1 MADLVTP
8 GRSAASVAALLATVC
23 AVTLIAEQVGGKA
36 TRDALFLSTFSISA
50 LPTMLM
56 ISAGLSLAV
65 LPLGSRAMTAL
76 GPSRIVPLA
85 FLTSAALL
93 VGAWA
98 LAAQFPRVVA
108 AAVYLHVGS
117 FGSVLI
123 SWFWSLINER
133 FDPRTARR
141 YVARIAGG
149 ATVGGLLG
157 GILAERLAKPLG
169 VAGMLPVLAGLHLAC
184 GGLTLLLRTPGT
196 RAPLPVPPAP
206 SPIPTEP
213 SARSAEKPGLSL
225 LWRSGYIRDL
235 ALLVSLSAIGAALL
249 DYVLKAAATASYG
262 RGAPLLRFFGIYYTA
277 TSLATLLVQTAL
289 TRRILERFGLAR
301 TVATLPLTLGAGG
314 VAALLAPG
322 LWCLAIARGA
332 EAALRSSLFRSGY
345 ELFYTPMRPT
355 EKRAVKTMIDVGG
368 ERLGDLAGGGIVK
381 LLLVGLPALAITAM
395 MVVAVTLGGLGLL
408 VARRLHRGYVRTL
421 ERSLL
426 DRATVVEI
434 GSNLDHTTR
443 SVVLQTR
450 PDLSIAD
457 VVVAGHLP
465 ALPPPPPRPPEPLDP
480 VAARAAAL
488 RSADRER
495 VQEALRGEP
504 LTRALVAQAILLLG
518 WDEVATWAIEALR
531 RVAASV
537 VGQLTDALV
546 DPSTEFTIRRRLPRV
561 LAVTTTTRAI
571 EGLLAGLEDPRFEVR
586 YQCGRA
592 LARIHDTD
600 PARLISEE
608 RAHAAVLREVA
619 VDRGVWEGQRLLDR
633 SDEATD
639 SPFVD
644 QFLRDR
650 ANRSLEHVFT
660 LLSLT
665 LPRQPLVVAFRALHT
680 SDEALRGTALEY
692 LEGVLPEAI
701 RSSLWPFLED
711 GRGPRRAPR
720 RRAEIL
726 AALMESNASIEANL
740 KLVREKQARSDPVPK
755 GR

>member
-23 AVTLIAEQVGGKA
+23 AATLIAEQVGGKA

-56 ISAGLSLAV
+56 VSAGFSLAII
-65 LPLGSRAMTAL
+65 PLGGRAMTAL

-85 FLTSAALL
+85 FLTSAAVL

-98 LAAQFPRVVA
+98 LAPQFPRAVA
-108 AAVYLHVGS
+108 AAVYLHVAS

-123 SWFWSLINER
+123 SWFWSLINEH
-133 FDPRTARR
+133 FDPRTAKR
-141 YVARIAGG
+141 YIAQIAGG

-169 VAGMLPVLAGLHLAC
+169 VAGMLPVLAALHLGC
-184 GGLTLLLRTPGT
+184 GGLTLLLR
-196 RAPLPVPPAP
+196 APAARVPPPVPTAP
-206 SPIPTEP
+206 SPAEP
-213 SARSAEKPGLSL
+213 PARSAEKPGLSL
-225 LWRSGYIRDL
+225 LWRSAYIRDL
-235 ALLVSLSAIGAALL
+235 ALLVSLSAIGGALL
-249 DYVLKAAATASYG
+249 DYVLKAAATGSFG
-262 RGAPLLRFFGIYYTA
+262 RGAPLLRFFGVYYTA
-277 TSLATLLVQTAL
+277 TGLATLLVQSAL
-289 TRRILERFGLAR
+289 TRRVLERFGLAR

-314 VAALLAPG
+314 LAALLAPG
-322 LWCLAIARGA
+322 LWSLVIARGA
-332 EAALRSSLFRSGY
+332 EAALRNSLFRSGY
-345 ELFYTPMRPT
+345 ELFYTPVRPA
-355 EKRAVKTMIDVGG
+355 EKRAVKTMVDVGG
-368 ERLGDLAGGGIVK
+368 ERLGDLAGGGIAK
-381 LLLVGLPALAITAM
+381 LLLVALPALAINVM
-395 MVVAVTLGGLGLL
+395 MVLAVMLGGLGVL

-421 ERSLL
+421 ETSLL
-426 DRATVVEI
+426 DRATVLEI
-434 GSNLDHTTR
+434 GSRMDRTTL
-443 SVVLQTR
+443 SVILETR

-457 VVVAGHLP
+457 LRAGGDLP
-465 ALPPPPPRPPEPLDP
+465 ALPPRPPAQREPLDP
-480 VAARAAAL
+480 IAARAAAL

-495 VQEALRGEP
+495 VQDALRGEP
-504 LTRALVAQAILLLG
+504 LTPALVAQAILLLG
-518 WDEVATWAIEALR
+518 WDEVAPAAIEALR

-537 VGQLTDALV
+537 VGQVTDALV

-561 LAVTTTTRAI
+561 LAVTTTPRAV

-592 LARIHDTD
+592 LARIHDAD
-600 PARLISEE
+600 PARLFPEE
-608 RAHAAVLREVA
+608 RTQEAVVREVG
-619 VDRGVWEGQRLLDR
+619 VDRSVWEGQRLLDQ
-633 SDEATD
+633 SEEATN

-665 LPRQPLVVAFRALHT
+665 LPRQPLIVAFRALHT

-692 LEGVLPEAI
+692 LEGVLPETI

-711 GRGPRRAPR
+711 GRGPRHPSRT
-720 RRAEIL
+720 RAEIL
-726 AALMESNASIEANL
+726 AALMESNASVEANL
-740 KLVREKQARSDPVPK
+740 RLLRENQAIEL
-755 GR
+755 GN

>member
-1 MADLVTP
+1 VADLVTP

-23 AVTLIAEQVGGKA
+23 AVALIAEQVGGKA
-36 TRDALFLSTFSISA
+36 TRDALFLGTFGISA
-50 LPTMLM
+50 LPAMLM
-56 ISAGLSLAV
+56 ISAGLSLAI
-65 LPLGSRAMTAL
+65 LPLGSWAMSAL
-76 GPSRIVPLA
+76 GPSRIVPVA

-93 VGAWA
+93 VGAWL

-108 AAVYLHVGS
+108 AAVYLHVSS

-184 GGLTLLLRTPGT
+184 GGLTLRLRTPSS
-196 RAPLPVPPAP
+196 RAPPPVTPGPDL
-206 SPIPTEP
+206 TEP
-213 SARSAEKPGLSL
+213 SARRAEKPGLSL

-235 ALLVSLSAIGAALL
+235 ALLVSLSAIGATLL
-249 DYVLKAAATASYG
+249 DYALKAAATGSFG

-277 TSLATLLVQTAL
+277 SSLATLLVQTTL

-314 VAALLAPG
+314 IAALVAPV
-322 LWCLAIARGA
+322 LWCLAVARGA

-345 ELFYTPMRPT
+345 ELFYTPMRPA
-355 EKRAVKTMIDVGG
+355 EKRSVKTLIDVGG

-381 LLLVGLPALAITAM
+381 LLLVALPALAISVM
-395 MVVAVTLGGLGLL
+395 MVAAVVLGGLGLV
-408 VARRLHRGYVRTL
+408 VARRLHRGYVHAL
-421 ERSLL
+421 ETSLL

-434 GSNLDHTTR
+434 GSSIDHTTL
-443 SVVLQTR
+443 SVILQTR

-457 VVVAGHLP
+457 VKVAGQLP
-465 ALPPPPPRPPEPLDP
+465 GLPPHPPAPPEPVDP
-480 VAARAAAL
+480 VVARAAAL
-488 RSADRER
+488 RSGDRQR
-495 VQEALRGEP
+495 VHEALRGEP
-504 LTRALVAQAILLLG
+504 LTPVLAAQAILLLG
-518 WDEVATWAIEALR
+518 WDAVAAAALEALR
-531 RVAASV
+531 PVAASV

-561 LAVTTTTRAI
+561 LAVTTSPRAI
-571 EGLLAGLEDPRFEVR
+571 DGLLAGLEDPRFEVR

-592 LARIHDTD
+592 LARIRDTD
-600 PARLISEE
+600 PARPVPEE
-608 RAHAAVLREVA
+608 RVHAAVMREVA
-619 VDRGVWEGQRLLDR
+619 VDRTVWESQRLLDR
-633 SDEATD
+633 SEEATD

-665 LPRQPLVVAFRALHT
+665 LSKQPLIVAFRALYT

-711 GRGPRRAPR
+711 GRRPRRPPR
-720 RRAEIL
+720 TRAEIL
-726 AALMESNASIEANL
+726 AALMESNASVQANL
-740 KLVREKQARSDPVPK
+740 KLLREKQAFEL
-755 GR
+755 GN